1 MLPHYC
7 IITAQAIIVLL
18 LMPKYFVQVLT
29 DRENYFVKNPDH
41 KSLVQQNNIFKK
53 KVIFYQPDSSEQLPY
68 CHKPILK
75 TI

>member
-29 DRENYFVKNPDH
+29 DRENYFVKNSDH

-53 KVIFYQPDSSEQLPY
+53 KVIFINQIHLSNYLIAINQF
-68 CHKPILK
+68 
-75 TI
+75 

>member
-1 MLPHYC
+1 MLLHYC

-53 KVIFYQPDSSEQLPY
+53 KVIFINQIHLSNYLIAINQF
-68 CHKPILK
+68 
-75 TI
+75 